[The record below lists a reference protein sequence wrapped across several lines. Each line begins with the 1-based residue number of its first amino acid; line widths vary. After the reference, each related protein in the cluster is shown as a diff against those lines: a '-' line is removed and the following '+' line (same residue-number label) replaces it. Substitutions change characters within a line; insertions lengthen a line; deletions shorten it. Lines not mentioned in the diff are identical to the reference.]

1 MKKWVFIAVLL
12 LLGGGIWVWML
23 GAPPEEKG
31 SAVRVTAVQGTAE
44 QKAPSAAEWLPLA
57 SGVTLPEGTSVR
69 TGEGSR
75 VTLAFGDQAESRI
88 AANSEVVV
96 TQATFDGDGQADAK
110 VTVTVQKGRVWSR
123 VLRLFDLDSG
133 FTVKT
138 NDVVATVR
146 GTAFDVEKRVESDDS
161 VLWVS
166 QSAVEAGDEKAFS
179 ADAAPDRLVSEG
191 YMRAFKKGVPQPKQ
205 PIPTDSFQGAWVK
218 DMRALDAEYL
228 LNGQRVR
235 LLDIV
240 DLVLKSNIG
249 TSRYTVI
256 GQGTI
261 DQMILAGPNEVKNL
275 LDEASG
281 VKTYYIRREKTLRR
295 LDQTAQNL
303 MRAEDLVAEIE
314 PRLKSLRRQAKRME
328 ERGEIETELKLYQR
342 EWYGAKITTLN
353 SSLNGIHAQLET
365 MAQEK
370 KTLESIIE
378 QAENHIEST
387 TGTNKQELKRYQ
399 DLQQELAGLQEKKN
413 KLLENMSL
421 VRGKMESKKTAA
433 NSDPKSLEIELH
445 ALTRKIVDIET
456 NLSDE
461 AKGGESSKQKLT
473 QLSEL
478 LRQVNVRLDHV
489 YGSLSNPLSVDFEAV
504 SVELDKLDDTL
515 GIFVGKIQ
523 NTHDVET
530 IINEATQFQKSFSQF
545 KHTARELLQ
554 NPQASHAKL
563 QIDLQE
569 LVSQKERL
577 TEELNSLQLSVSK
590 TSMTKEFLDRQLG
603 ELKQQQLNIKLELKK
618 ATSGSQDEFWDSLVS
633 EEKNLQS
640 QLELLAKDIARIQDH
655 VQSFYQKEQD
665 AKQSINDTERQV
677 RVKHDELNKIKD
689 RETAVR
695 IEKAKL
701 DTQLSALHEEVSS
714 QLGQN
719 ILDELNN
726 NPIEIKTLGL
736 EEKIAKLKRQLD
748 NVGGVDELT
757 LQEYKETE
765 ARYTHLSSQIEDL
778 KKGMQDLRQIID
790 ELDEHIKA
798 KFNESFHAVNTQFEQ
813 YFRMLFNGG
822 RAYLSIVK
830 NADSPEELDQ
840 SLTDDK
846 EPETTLRPEEKIVL
860 KYEKGSMNISGV
872 DIRAT
877 PPGKKLSSIQAL
889 SGGERALTSIA
900 LLCSLLTCFPSPFVV
915 LDEVD
920 AALDEANT
928 IRFGQILGTLAH
940 QTQFITITHNRETM
954 AQSNTLYGVTMEEA
968 GVSKII
974 SAKFR
979 DEKAV
984 KA

>member
-1 MKKWVFIAVLL
+1 MYLKRLEIQGFKSFARKTTLEFEQGITAIVGPNGSGKSNVADCLRWVLGEQSAKLMRGKKSDDVIFA
-12 LLGGGIWVWML
+12 
-23 GAPPEEKG
+23 G
-31 SAVRVTAVQGTAE
+31 SDKKVRAGFA
-44 QKAPSAAEWLPLA
+44 
-57 SGVTLPEGTSVR
+57 
-69 TGEGSR
+69 
-75 VTLAFGDQAESRI
+75 
-88 AANSEVVV
+88 EVV
-96 TQATFDGDGQADAK
+96 ATFDNRDHKIPVDSSE
-110 VTVTVQKGRVWSR
+110 VSIGRR
-123 VLRLFDLDSG
+123 IDRSG
-133 FTVKT
+133 
-138 NDVVATVR
+138 
-146 GTAFDVEKRVESDDS
+146 ES
-161 VLWVS
+161 
-166 QSAVEAGDEKAFS
+166 
-179 ADAAPDRLVSEG
+179 
-191 YMRAFKKGVPQPKQ
+191 
-205 PIPTDSFQGAWVK
+205 
-218 DMRALDAEYL
+218 EYL

-387 TGTNKQELKRYQ
+387 TGINKQELKRYQ

-456 NLSDE
+456 SLSDE
-461 AKGGESSKQKLT
+461 VKGGESSKQKLT

-504 SVELDKLDDTL
+504 RLELDKLDDTL
-515 GIFVGKIQ
+515 GVFVGKIQ
-523 NTHDVET
+523 STHDVET

-677 RVKHDELNKIKD
+677 RAKHDELNKIKD

-701 DTQLSALHEEVSS
+701 DTQLSALHEEISS

-719 ILDELNN
+719 ILDELNS

-954 AQSNTLYGVTMEEA
+954 AQSNTLYGVTM
-968 GVSKII
+968 GDDGISKLLSIKLEQ
-974 SAKFR
+974 AKIFA
-979 DEKAV
+979 K
-984 KA
+984 